1 MSQDRAL
8 PLDTTPDAHAAQLEA
23 YRRMKG
29 RGRADV
35 MFRLGEMTRRTTMAG
50 IRRRHPEY
58 DDVQVRLALA
68 RLLLGDDLVRRVWP
82 GRELVSP

>member
-1 MSQDRAL
+1 MSQDPAL
-8 PLDTTPDAHAAQLEA
+8 PLDTTPDAYAAQLEA
-23 YRRMKG
+23 YRRMQG
-29 RGRADV
+29 RGRVAV
-35 MFRLGEMTRRTTMAG
+35 MFRLGDMARRMTMAG

-68 RLLLGDDLVRRVWP
+68 RLLFGDELVRRAWP

>member
-23 YRRMKG
+23 YRRMEG